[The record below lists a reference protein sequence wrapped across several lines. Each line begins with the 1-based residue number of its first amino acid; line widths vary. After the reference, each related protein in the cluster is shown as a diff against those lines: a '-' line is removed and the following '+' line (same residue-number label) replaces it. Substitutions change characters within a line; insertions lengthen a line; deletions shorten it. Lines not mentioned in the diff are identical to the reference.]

1 MLLAAN
7 PGEVRQVETLK
18 DKIKE
23 LEKEEIIKALKEC
36 GWVMAK
42 AARKLGI
49 TERMIGYKIIK
60 YGIRSK
66 EVRWVGCNDNEEIGE
81 VSAVERLNSGKVLRP
96 MTG

>member
-1 MLLAAN
+1 MLLAIN
-7 PGEVRQVETLK
+7 PGEVRQMETLK

-60 YGIRSK
+60 YGISAEFHAEFGKIKGVELTQPTMPIKRS
-66 EVRWVGCNDNEEIGE
+66 
-81 VSAVERLNSGKVLRP
+81 
-96 MTG
+96 

>member
-1 MLLAAN
+1 M
-7 PGEVRQVETLK
+7 ETLK

-42 AARKLGI
+42 AARRLGI
-49 TERMIGYKIIK
+49 TERMIGYKVNK

-66 EVRWVGCNDNEEIGE
+66 EVRWAGYTDSDENGGGY
-81 VSAVERLNSGKVLRP
+81 AVKRLNPGEDLRLT
-96 MTG
+96 TG